1 MTTQQLL
8 EKWQSLDSE
17 EQQQVL
23 AFIDAIYQTK
33 KPTKPSSPLGEKLRK
48 IRQEIIESGWY
59 EERAL
64 EIQSVNPR
72 RNRTRKS
79 RTSWRLCGL
88 IMIRTFVDAGVLI
101 YAARAEHEMAELAL
115 QILEDDQREFA

>member
-33 KPTKPSSPLGEKLRK
+33 KTTKPSSPLGEKLRK
-48 IRQEIIESGWY
+48 IRQEIIESGIPLLSS
-59 EERAL
+59 E
-64 EIQSVNPR
+64 EIQQEKSER
-72 RNRTRKS
+72 R
-79 RTSWRLCGL
+79 GGY
-88 IMIRTFVDAGVLI
+88 VD
-101 YAARAEHEMAELAL
+101 
-115 QILEDDQREFA
+115 

>member
-23 AFIDAIYQTK
+23 AFIDAIDRTK

-48 IRQEIIESGWY
+48 IRQEIIESGIPLLTP
-59 EERAL
+59 E
-64 EIQSVNPR
+64 EIQQEKAER
-72 RNRTRKS
+72 R
-79 RTSWRLCGL
+79 GGY
-88 IMIRTFVDAGVLI
+88 V
-101 YAARAEHEMAELAL
+101 H
-115 QILEDDQREFA
+115 